1 MKRNRI
7 VTPQATHDCRIMG
20 KAVTIEKS
28 QETCQTTTICILLP
42 GTEVYVLNR
51 RASSIFIFCAI
62 IRWCGGKVLY
72 LFFYQKNK
80 TMLKRSILLLI
91 TFLCLPAIIW
101 AQQNLN
107 GVVLDKDSGKPIEGA
122 NVYLKELKLGT
133 TSQKDGSFQFKDIQ
147 SANYQLSISFVGYE
161 NCKFSIDS
169 SKENKAIKVEMTR
182 TITVLDGVNVSAKA
196 VRETEHVVKIAAPLK
211 DIPLTTSS
219 VGKDLLEQTD
229 ANSIHEALK
238 YSTGVKPL
246 VNYGGF
252 QTFTMRGFGAPVIM
266 LDGVRDERMNF
277 SNSAPF
283 TSLAAVER
291 IEFLK
296 GPASVLY
303 GHTAVG
309 GILNVVRKQP
319 TKDFQGNFS
328 ASYGSWDTRRV
339 QLGTGNSINDK
350 LSYRFDTGFS
360 DTEGWRDAE
369 DKTLNAYLA
378 LNYELSESDLFEF
391 RLAGNN
397 DTYGTET
404 GLPSVKYDVFDQ
416 DDNLLYQQGELP
428 KNFDRSQR
436 YNDPAD
442 FLDHENVN
450 VSLKYTRKL
459 SENSKLQIHTAY
471 SDDLIDYFSTEELS
485 YLTSDEA
492 IYDSYY
498 MSGDS
503 KKYICLDTI
512 QRTFPL
518 RFSHETKTL
527 QNTVDYS
534 TRFDFAG
541 MQHNFNA
548 GYFYMYIDRKSFSG
562 YNVYDPIY
570 ENKDVKGEGLL
581 GKVAVVDP
589 VLNQGDLQTKFSKVK
604 IYNENVHG
612 FFFQDLMDI
621 SSKVK
626 VLIGARYDRFDMGNQ
641 SGIISSGRN
650 ITDKTEQ
657 KTIVN
662 HSFTYR
668 LGTVYQ
674 PSENLSL
681 YASYANF
688 FKPKRTVFNEN
699 YIYLDKDGKEFTPKD
714 GKEVFEAEDGYQLET
729 GFKYQS
735 NAKLH
740 INGSIY
746 YIKKNNIVEY
756 LGKSEDEKKIYGQVG
771 VVDSKGF
778 DLELNYKLL
787 ESLSFIAGYG
797 FNIAKYREFSDNEFQ
812 NSKQGNY
819 IRNNPKNHVFAW
831 AYYSVQKGTF
841 KDFSLGFGIDYNDK
855 MYVNSSNTYSLPGY
869 CLFDA
874 SLSYRKDKIY
884 CKLKVN
890 NLFDKNYYSSSVYSN
905 QYIPGMVSNTNF
917 TIGMDF

>member
-1 MKRNRI
+1 M
-7 VTPQATHDCRIMG
+7 
-20 KAVTIEKS
+20 
-28 QETCQTTTICILLP
+28 
-42 GTEVYVLNR
+42 
-51 RASSIFIFCAI
+51 
-62 IRWCGGKVLY
+62 
-72 LFFYQKNK
+72 
-80 TMLKRSILLLI
+80 
-91 TFLCLPAIIW
+91 

-107 GVVLDKDSGKPIEGA
+107 GLVLDKDSGKPIEGA

-133 TSQKDGSFQFKDIQ
+133 TSEKDGSFQFKNIQ
-147 SANYQLSISFVGYE
+147 TANYQLSISFIGYKNCNISVDSGIE
-161 NCKFSIDS
+161 NQ
-169 SKENKAIKVEMTR
+169 AIKVEMKR
-182 TITVLDGVNVSAKA
+182 TITILDGVNISAKA
-196 VRETEHVVKIAAPLK
+196 VRETEQVLKIAAPLK

-219 VGKDLLEQTD
+219 IGKDVLEQTG

-291 IEFLK
+291 IEYLK

-303 GHTAVG
+303 GHSAVG

-319 TKDFQGNFS
+319 TKNFQGNFS
-328 ASYGSWDTRRV
+328 ASYGSWQTRRA
-339 QLGTGNSINDK
+339 QLGAGNRINDK
-350 LSYRFDTGFS
+350 LSYRFDAGFS
-360 DTEGWRDAE
+360 DTEGWRNAA

-378 LNYELSESDLFEF
+378 LNYELSENDLFEI
-391 RLAGNN
+391 RLAGNT

-416 DDNLLYQQGELP
+416 ENKLLYQQGELP
-428 KNFDRSQR
+428 KTFDRSQR
-436 YNDPAD
+436 YNDPSD
-442 FLDHENVN
+442 FLDHDNLNGSV
-450 VSLKYTRKL
+450 KYTKKL
-459 SENSKLQIHTAY
+459 SEHSKLQIHTAY
-471 SDDLIDYFSTEELS
+471 SDDLIDYFSTEELT

-492 IYDSYY
+492 IYNTYY
-498 MSGDS
+498 RNGDA
-503 KKYICLDTI
+503 KKYISLDTL

-518 RFSHETKTL
+518 RFSHETKTF

-534 TRFDFAG
+534 TKFDFAG
-541 MQHNFNA
+541 VQHNFNA
-548 GYFYMYIDRKSFSG
+548 GYFYMYIDRKSFTG
-562 YNVYDPIY
+562 YNVYDKIY

-581 GKVAVVDP
+581 GKVAVLDP

-604 IYNENVHG
+604 IYHENVHG
-612 FFFQDLMDI
+612 FFFQNLMDI

-626 VLIGARYDRFDMGNQ
+626 VLIGVRYDRFDMGNQ
-641 SGIISSGRN
+641 TGTISSRRN
-650 ITDKTEQ
+650 ISNKTAQ

-699 YIYLDKDGKEFTPKD
+699 YIYLDKDGKDFTPSD
-714 GKEVFEAEDGYQLET
+714 GKEVFEPEDGYQLEA
-729 GFKYQS
+729 GFKYQTNS
-735 NAKLH
+735 KLH

-756 LGKSEDEKKIYGQVG
+756 LGKSAAEKKIYGQVG

-778 DLELNYKLL
+778 DLEMNYKPL
-787 ESLSFIAGYG
+787 ESLSLLAGYG
-797 FNIAKYREFSDNEFQ
+797 FNIAKYREFSDNKYQ
-812 NSKQGNY
+812 ASNQGNY
-819 IRNNPKNHVFAW
+819 VQNNPKNHVFAW
-831 AYYSVQKGTF
+831 AYYTVQKGSL
-841 KDFSLGFGIDYNDK
+841 KDFSLGFGLDYNDK
-855 MYVNSSNTYSLPGY
+855 MYVNSSNTYKLPAY

-874 SLSYRKDKIY
+874 SLGYRKNKMY

-890 NLFDKNYYSSSVYSN
+890 NLFDKNYFSSSVYSN
-905 QYIPGMVSNTNF
+905 QYIPGMERNANF